1 MGKIAM
7 IVLAVS
13 VLLAACTP
21 YMYGVPQE
29 TWDRMSEPER
39 IEAIHRGEGAYGELP
54 CLVIIREEPSP
65 VVVIRETEP

>member
-39 IEAIHRGEGAYGELP
+39 IEAMGVYE
-54 CLVIIREEPSP
+54 REQQAA
-65 VVVIRETEP
+65 

>member
-1 MGKIAM
+1 M

-39 IEAIHRGEGAYGELP
+39 IEAIHRGGGALAEG
-54 CLVIIREEPSP
+54 R
-65 VVVIRETEP
+65 TEGNGDRGQ